1 MPGTARRA
9 RGGRREEHST
19 EDPAGIA
26 PHGLIRDRE
35 KHAGVTADEETEYGA
50 DGAPHEAG
58 PSAQHAGDRSRHA
71 EPSDLGDRAEERNER
86 EQAEDEQRPRA
97 ETDRGLRPER
107 DTAAARVHKHVPE
120 AKRAALSCR
129 APPAKRSSVPSA

>member
-1 MPGTARRA
+1 GEQRKQRSRA
-9 RGGRREEHST
+9 REGRREEHSAEHPT
-19 EDPAGIA
+19 GIA

-35 KHAGVTADEETEYGA
+35 KHAGVTADEETEHGA

-58 PSAQHAGDRSRHA
+58 PSAQHATDRSRRA
-71 EPSDLGDRAEERNER
+71 EPSDLRDRAEERHER
-86 EQAEDEQRPRA
+86 EDTEHKERPRA

-120 AKRAALSCR
+120 AKRLS
-129 APPAKRSSVPSA
+129 